1 MGGFGGMNLNQLMK
15 EAKKMQSDVEKSQ
28 EELAAK
34 EFEASAGGE
43 AVKVKVSGSKQI
55 KEIKI
60 KPAASDKTVQ
70 VMAIASSCIFVI
82 PKIESKHDK
91 QHEETNIRAIQIINP
106 ALRCDILL
114 LSFNQ
119 SITFIDYYFICS
131 T

>member
-1 MGGFGGMNLNQLMK
+1 MENANTNK
-15 EAKKMQSDVEKSQ
+15 EAKIGKIHPDSTSSQSHFPIPDDFCMYSTEHI
-28 EELAAK
+28 A
-34 EFEASAGGE
+34 
-43 AVKVKVSGSKQI
+43 I
-55 KEIKI
+55 KT
-60 KPAASDKTVQ
+60 AASDKTVQ

-91 QHEETNIRAIQIINP
+91 QHEETNIRAIINP